1 MRRCRAFGGDAVPV
15 HLPIDWLVLNGFLKR
30 ERGEHGVGG
39 GGEGGGCRQRWP
51 VRRLRMR
58 KQSHLDDLT
67 SQVAHLRR
75 DNAHVAAA
83 LSLTTQG
90 LLAVDAEN
98 AVLRTQAAE
107 LAARLAS
114 LNDILCSHRLTA
126 ETAMAET
133 NNNKK
138 KIYLPLGAILSF
150 RKNTRHFQSENN
162 KIMRSVSYGKFHIFC
177 SVLEQFHVF
186 SVSLS

>member
-1 MRRCRAFGGDAVPV
+1 MRRCRAFGDDAVPV

-39 GGEGGGCRQRWP
+39 GGREGVSSAVAGAA
-51 VRRLRMR
+51 VADAE
-58 KQSHLDDLT
+58 SHLDDLT

-75 DNAHVAAA
+75 DNAHVATA

-90 LLAVDAEN
+90 LLAVDVEN

-126 ETAMAET
+126 EAAMAKT
-133 NNNKK
+133 NNKKK

-150 RKNTRHFQSENN
+150 PNFAN
-162 KIMRSVSYGKFHIFC
+162 
-177 SVLEQFHVF
+177 
-186 SVSLS
+186 